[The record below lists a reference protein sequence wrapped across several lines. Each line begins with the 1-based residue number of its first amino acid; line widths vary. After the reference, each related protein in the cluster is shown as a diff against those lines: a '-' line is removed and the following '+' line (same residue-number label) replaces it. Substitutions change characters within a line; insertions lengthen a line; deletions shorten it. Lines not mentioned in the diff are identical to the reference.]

1 MSGEQNEI
9 KARWSAKPSG
19 RAWKDSTRAL
29 SLVPLPTPSHFSC
42 PWGVRRVL
50 HAKAGLSSIFRC
62 FTKRE
67 AVLQGGTSMDLGY
80 RTVSVC
86 AKSLQSCLTLCN
98 HMDYSPPDSSVHEIL
113 QARISN
119 SLPFSPPGIFQIQG
133 SNPLL
138 LHWQADSSPQHHL
151 ARPRHGA
158 ELGSNSSSSHWWCNL
173 DKMFVLSRFHLLL

>member
-67 AVLQGGTSMDLGY
+67 AVLQGGTSMDLGF

-98 HMDYSPPDSSVHEIL
+98 RMDYSPPDSSVHEIL

-119 SLPFSPPGIFQIQG
+119 SLPFSPPGSSRSRDRTHFSCTGRRILHHSTTWQG
-133 SNPLL
+133 QGTGPN
-138 LHWQADSSPQHHL
+138 
-151 ARPRHGA
+151 
-158 ELGSNSSSSHWWCNL
+158 
-173 DKMFVLSRFHLLL
+173 

>member
-1 MSGEQNEI
+1 MGILGPPLNQLCDLQQINCLFWASIHSSAKCGQLCLSHSVSGEQNEI

-98 HMDYSPPDSSVHEIL
+98 RMDYSPPGSSAHGIL
-113 QARISN
+113 QARTPEWVAIS
-119 SLPFSPPGIFQIQG
+119 
-133 SNPLL
+133 
-138 LHWQADSSPQHHL
+138 
-151 ARPRHGA
+151 
-158 ELGSNSSSSHWWCNL
+158 
-173 DKMFVLSRFHLLL
+173 LSCDYHTENQ